1 VEVVILAGG
10 MGTRIWP
17 LTMSMPKS
25 LIPVRGIPIVRIL
38 VDFFKTNGYR
48 KFVLCIGYKGD
59 SIKQYFESYSHGLD
73 ITFVDSGAKADILK
87 RIVDCEHVLSDRFF
101 VCYGDAVA
109 DVDLDKLLNFHA
121 SRKALVTIT
130 TFQMR
135 SPFGLVESDES
146 GRVSEFRE
154 KPLLPHWMNIGFIVF
169 ERKALKLA
177 KKDLSKKTKWLN
189 FLNEV
194 VSMKRLYTFKH
205 TGLHYTFNTEEER
218 QKMEDDFDVVYK
230 KIVGGAPRGG

>member
-1 VEVVILAGG
+1 VKVVILAGG

-25 LIPVRGIPIVRIL
+25 LIPVKGVPIIRIL
-38 VDFFKTNGYR
+38 VDFFKANHYR
-48 KFVLCIGYKGD
+48 EFVICIGYKGD
-59 SIKQYFESYSHGLD
+59 SIKQYFESHDHDLD
-73 ITFVDSGAKADILK
+73 VTFVDSGAEADILK
-87 RIVDCEHVLSDRFF
+87 RIVDCEDALSDRFF

-109 DVDLDKLLNFHA
+109 NVNLNKLLSFHE
-121 SRKALVTIT
+121 SKKALVTIT

-146 GRVSEFRE
+146 GLVSEFLE
-154 KPLLPHWMNIGFIVF
+154 KPMLPHWMNIGFMVF
-169 ERKALKLA
+169 DKKALKLA
-177 KKDLSKKTKWLN
+177 KKELSRKKTWLN
-189 FLNEV
+189 FLKEV
-194 VSMKRLYTFKH
+194 VSMKKLYTFKH

-230 KIVGGAPRGG
+230 KIVGGTVREG